1 MNVSEVLKK
10 MTLEEKAGMCSGL
23 DFWNFKGVERL
34 GVPSLMVCDG
44 PHGLRKQEDADK
56 ADMLGINGSITAVC
70 FPTASAL
77 ASSFDRKLLYDVG
90 QTLGKECQA
99 AGISVLLGPGN
110 NIKRS
115 PLCGRN
121 FEYFS
126 EDPYLSSEMAAAHI
140 DGVQSEG
147 VAVSVKHFCANN
159 QETRRMISNSC
170 IDERTLREIYLAAF
184 EGAVKKAA
192 PRTVMCSYNQVNG
205 TFLAENKKLLTD
217 ILRKEWGFQGIVI
230 TDWGAVKDRVKG
242 IEAGLNIEMPGTD
255 GSSDAQ
261 IAAAVKNGILEEEKL
276 DKIVEGILQLIDW
289 CMEHRQAGIV
299 FPYDKDHAKAA
310 DVAKECA
317 VLLKNEG
324 QLLPLS
330 KEQKMAFIGEF
341 AEKPRYQGSGS
352 SHIRSWRVDS
362 VLDMVKSG
370 MDITYARGYDTSSA
384 LTNQELLTE
393 AVDAARRA
401 ETAVI
406 FAGLPD
412 AFESEGF
419 DRKHLCLPDNQTELI
434 RAVTAVQKN
443 TVVVL
448 HNGAPVE
455 MPWIDEVKAVLEM
468 YLAGEGVGQAE
479 TALLF
484 GDANPSGKLAETF
497 PVKLAH
503 NPSYLNFPGC
513 GDEVR
518 YQEGIYVGYRYY
530 DKKELDVLF
539 PFGHGLSYTTFEYSG
554 IRLSKTSVTDK
565 EKLMVSCRVKN
576 TGAVRGREIVQLYV
590 GPLDPAKRKIPAA
603 VRALK
608 GFEKLDLG
616 PGEEKE
622 AVFELDQN
630 AFAYYNTTLGD
641 WHTETGDYMVSIG
654 ASSRDI
660 RLEEQVH
667 VESTVAV
674 PMVITE
680 YTAMVDIMSTEK
692 GRIVLE
698 GMMPAAQ
705 EHQVPQGDSLLGE
718 GGQEMMQALAEEISL
733 SSLLNFG
740 ILTRE
745 QLEKILTELNT
756 V

>member
-384 LTNQELLTE
+384 LTNQELLAE

-565 EKLMVSCRVKN
+565 ETLMVSCRVKN